1 MKELIGIVGAM
12 GEEVEAFVGDMKVE
26 SEKEYAGMTF
36 YRGQLCGK
44 EVVVVRS
51 GIGKVN
57 SAVCTQVL
65 IDLFDVTLLVNAGV
79 AGGLAKE
86 IEVGDI
92 VISNDVLTHDMD
104 CTPAGCV
111 LGEIPR
117 MDKWIFEAD
126 KDAAGLFFDTSCRV
140 NTNIRTYMGR
150 VLTGDQFIGGKEKKD
165 YLVENFCGACA
176 EMEGVALAQTAYL
189 NKKPFVIIRAI
200 SDKADGTAGVDY
212 ATFKDGAIVHMVRL
226 VEETLKIM

>member
-1 MKELIGIVGAM
+1 MKDLIGIVGAM
-12 GEEVEAFVGDMKVE
+12 GEEVDAFIKDMEVE

-36 YRGQLCGK
+36 YRGWLCEK
-44 EVVVVRS
+44 EVVVVRC

-57 SAVCTQVL
+57 SAICAQVM
-65 IDLFDVTLLVNAGV
+65 IDRFDVDLLINAGV
-79 AGGLAKE
+79 AGGLAAE

-104 CTPAGCV
+104 CTPAGCA

-117 MDKWIFEAD
+117 MEKWIFEAD
-126 KDAAGLFFDTSCRV
+126 KDIAGLFFDTSCKV
-140 NTNIRTYMGR
+140 NKEIRTYMGR
-150 VLTGDQFIGGKEKKD
+150 VVTGDQFIAGKEKKE
-165 YLVENFCGACA
+165 YLAENFGGVCA
-176 EMEGVALAQTAYL
+176 EMEGVALAQAAYL

-226 VEETLKIM
+226 VEETLKEM